1 MGCSL
6 GRLTKGLYFYLSGS
20 VLVKI
25 ESQWYSA
32 ETQWDLTPGFQVIH
46 AILSG
51 RISDI
56 FCILCQSSIQL

>member
-6 GRLTKGLYFYLSGS
+6 GRLTIGLYFYLSGS

-32 ETQWDLTPGFQVIH
+32 ETQWDLTPGVYTKN
-46 AILSG
+46 LS
-51 RISDI
+51 SLE
-56 FCILCQSSIQL
+56 FFA